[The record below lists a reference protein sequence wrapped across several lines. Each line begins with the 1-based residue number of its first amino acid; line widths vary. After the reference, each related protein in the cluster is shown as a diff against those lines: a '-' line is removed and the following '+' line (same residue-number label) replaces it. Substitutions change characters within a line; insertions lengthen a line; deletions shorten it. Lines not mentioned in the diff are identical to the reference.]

1 MFSKNTQ
8 KKTNKKNKTSKNK
21 AKSKVCNY
29 VFNPLLPTIQ
39 GPAKLIYYA
48 IQLAGS
54 HIIEKH

>member
-1 MFSKNTQ
+1 MFSKNTKNKQ
-8 KKTNKKNKTSKNK
+8 TKKNKKKKNK

-48 IQLAGS
+48 NQLAGS